1 MGDRKMVELGLLPDT
16 NAYKAEYYTY
26 LTNGLLTQLTR
37 IVPGNNIE
45 EAHMRNRQM
54 IARWVLEKSKDDKA
68 VEMVERDGG
77 KMFVKVN
84 DYKKIKQHFGE
95 LLALVQLIKSTGDY
109 RAAHDLVEN
118 YGVRVDNAINRQIRD
133 RYAQL
138 NIKPYK
144 GFVNPVYTPV
154 YDKHGKFVDIKIDY
168 TEGFAEQHLRYSR
181 DYSNL

>member
-1 MGDRKMVELGLLPDT
+1 M
-16 NAYKAEYYTY
+16 
-26 LTNGLLTQLTR
+26 
-37 IVPGNNIE
+37 
-45 EAHMRNRQM
+45 
-54 IARWVLEKSKDDKA
+54 
-68 VEMVERDGG
+68 
-77 KMFVKVN
+77 
-84 DYKKIKQHFGE
+84 
-95 LLALVQLIKSTGDY
+95 ALVQLIKSTGDY

-118 YGVRVDNAINRQIRD
+118 YGVRVDNAINQQIRD